1 MIPTS
6 FGWYVGID
14 WATQAHRV
22 IVLNAERRVLGD
34 RSVPH
39 TGTALAELA
48 AWLREICGGEVAR
61 VAVAIEVPRGTV
73 VETLL
78 ERGFTVFAINP
89 KQLDRFRDR
98 YTVAGA
104 KDDRRDAFVLAASI
118 ATDQPAFRPLRLDDP
133 RVIRLRELSRLEAE
147 LHREEGRL
155 TNRLRDLLHRI
166 YPQILGLSPAADE
179 PWVWELLT
187 QAPTPT
193 DARRLTR
200 PALSKLLRAHRIRRL
215 TADAVLAHLQA
226 PPVWVAPG
234 TVEAV
239 SEHIGLLLPQ
249 VRLVHEQRA
258 HCLRRIESVLETL
271 TGEAPG
277 PRGQHRDV
285 EILRSLPG
293 VGRLVAATM
302 LAEASQLLAQR
313 DYHAL
318 RAHGGIAPVTR
329 QSGTRVRVDMRHHCN
344 HRLRN
349 ALYHWG
355 RVSAQCDLLSRRHYE
370 ALRRRGHSHGRAV
383 RGLIDRL
390 LFILMA
396 MLRNQTSYDLTLRR
410 AYAP

>member
-1 MIPTS
+1 MTRMS

-14 WATQAHRV
+14 WATQAHQV
-22 IVLNAERRVLGD
+22 ILLDAERRVLGE

-39 TGTALAELA
+39 TGSALAELA
-48 AWLREICGGEVAR
+48 GWLTEVCGGAVDR

-73 VETLL
+73 VETLV
-78 ERGFTVFAINP
+78 ERGFTVFALNP
-89 KQLDRFRDR
+89 TQLDRFRDR

-104 KDDRRDAFVLAASI
+104 KDDRRDAFGLAASL
-118 ATDQPAFRPLRLDDP
+118 ATDQPAFRPVRLDDP
-133 RVIRLRELSRLEAE
+133 LVIQVRELARLEAE
-147 LHREEGRL
+147 LHQEEGRL

-166 YPQILGLSPAADE
+166 YPQVLRLSPAADE
-179 PWVWELLT
+179 PWVWELLEL
-187 QAPTPT
+187 APTPA
-193 DARRLTR
+193 DAQRLTR

-215 TADAVLAHLQA
+215 AADAVLAHLQA
-226 PPVWVAPG
+226 PPLRVAPG

-239 SEHIGLLLPQ
+239 SEHIGLLVPR

-258 HCLRRIESVLETL
+258 HCLRRIERVLETMA
-271 TGEAPG
+271 GAAPG
-277 PRGQHRDV
+277 PGEHRDV

-302 LAEASQLLAQR
+302 LAEASQLLARR

-318 RAHGGIAPVTR
+318 RAQGGIAPVTR
-329 QSGTRVRVDMRHHCN
+329 QSGTRTRVDMRYHCN

-355 RVSAQCDLLSRRHYE
+355 RVSAQCDRLSRRHYE

-383 RGLIDRL
+383 RGVIDRL
-390 LFILMA
+390 LLILTA
-396 MLRNQTSYDLTLRR
+396 MLRSQTSYDPTRRR
-410 AYAP
+410 AHAA